1 MPIRPNQTSC
11 TCCIIPLLLAVAALI
26 AGMIYGA
33 RALLASPS
41 VSEKATVTAPRST
54 DWQKAMS
61 KRCLL
66 GDVDACRQVKATR
79 PDVR

>member
-11 TCCIIPLLLAVAALI
+11 TCCIIPLLLAVVSLI
-26 AGMIYGA
+26 AGMIYAGK
-33 RALLASPS
+33 ALTTWSSP
-41 VSEKATVTAPRST
+41 ETAAVTAPRST

-66 GDVDACRQVKATR
+66 GDASACDAVKATR